1 MSCMRIRDVFSTFS
15 GGVPSSR
22 WTRKYSTMH
31 WMLSACG
38 KSSLSNDETD
48 TILHFGMVMR
58 VGLFTL
64 CVLASDPSGYPIYEL
79 YNSIILLVHANAHAN
94 ACSTIVAHVNFGEGR
109 LERHMAHKF
118 ARVKRLKKPACVIVV
133 ISSS

>member
-1 MSCMRIRDVFSTFS
+1 MSCVRIRDVFSTFS
-15 GGVPSSR
+15 GGAPSSR

-31 WMLSACG
+31 WM
-38 KSSLSNDETD
+38 
-48 TILHFGMVMR
+48 
-58 VGLFTL
+58 FTL

-118 ARVKRLKKPACVIVV
+118 ARVKRLKQLACVKVV